1 MKSYQDLNLRASYI
15 IALFSILLL
24 DEYIGVQSLYFFHF
38 LIVQLGQILFIY
50 HWLIE
55 NSIHFENDF

>member
-38 LIVQLGQILFIY
+38 WIVQLGQILFIY

>member
-24 DEYIGVQSLYFFHF
+24 DEYIGVQCLLFFHF
-38 LIVQLGQILFIY
+38 
-50 HWLIE
+50 
-55 NSIHFENDF
+55 